1 MSSLKPAL
9 YESLLSL
16 YFIQKTREQFNVTRP
31 TDSLRTITLTPDY
44 TNAPLASVLI
54 CCGET
59 RVLCT
64 TSIEERVPPFR
75 LASGGGWLTAEY
87 AMLPGATPRRS
98 QRASKRGRPDGRST
112 EIQRL
117 IGRSLRSAFDLD
129 KLGPCTLTIDCDV
142 LQADGG
148 TRTAA
153 ITGGY
158 ASARL
163 AVERLI
169 ASGKADPQVLGHG
182 VAAVSVGI
190 VGGVPT
196 LDLDYVL
203 DSSADVDMNVV
214 MDERGHLIEVQG
226 TAEKAAFSRQELGTL
241 LDLAEQ
247 GIAELFEA
255 QRSALAAGLAH
266 KPSAG

>member
-1 MSSLKPAL
+1 MSADRARPAD
-9 YESLLSL
+9 
-16 YFIQKTREQFNVTRP
+16 V
-31 TDSLRTITLTPDY
+31 LRDVTLTPDF
-44 TNAPLASVLI
+44 TDAPLASVLI

-64 TSIEERVPPFR
+64 TSVEERVPQFR
-75 LASGGGWLTAEY
+75 ADSGGGWLTAEY
-87 AMLPGATPRRS
+87 SMLPGATPQRTRRAVS
-98 QRASKRGRPDGRST
+98 RGRLDGRST

-117 IGRSLRSAFDLD
+117 IGRSLRAGFDLD
-129 KLGPCTLTIDCDV
+129 ALGPRTLWIDCDV

-169 ASGKADPQVLGHG
+169 ARGLTAASTLAPPA

-190 VGGVPT
+190 IDGVPR
-196 LDLDYVL
+196 LDLDYAL
-203 DSSADVDMNVV
+203 DSRAEVDMNVV
-214 MDERGHLIEVQG
+214 MTADGRFIEVQG
-226 TAEKAAFSRQELGTL
+226 TAERGAYSRPELDAL
-241 LDLAEQ
+241 LDLASG
-247 GIAELFEA
+247 GIGRLVEL
-255 QRSALAAGLAH
+255 QSAAVRAALG
-266 KPSAG
+266 

>member
-1 MSSLKPAL
+1 MTHRPA
-9 YESLLSL
+9 
-16 YFIQKTREQFNVTRP
+16 
-31 TDSLRTITLTPDY
+31 DSLRPAVLTPDY
-44 TNAPLASVLI
+44 TDAPLASVLI
-54 CCGET
+54 CCGQT

-64 TSIEERVPPFR
+64 TSVEERVPPFR

-87 AMLPGATPRRS
+87 AMLPGATPRRT

-129 KLGPCTLTIDCDV
+129 KLGPRTLTIDCDV

-169 ASGKADPQVLGHG
+169 ASGLAEPGVVGAE
-182 VAAVSVGI
+182 VAAISVGI
-190 VGGVPT
+190 VDGVPR

-203 DSSADVDMNVV
+203 DSTADVDMNVV
-214 MDERGHLIEVQG
+214 MDGGGQLVEVQG
-226 TAEKAAFSRQELGTL
+226 TAEKATFSRAELNVL
-241 LDLAEQ
+241 LDLAES
-247 GIAELFEA
+247 GITSL
-255 QRSALAAGLAH
+255 RALQDQAVQAGLAH
-266 KPSAG
+266 RSNAD

>member
-1 MSSLKPAL
+1 MA
-9 YESLLSL
+9 
-16 YFIQKTREQFNVTRP
+16 TRP
-31 TDSLRTITLTPDY
+31 SDSLRVVTITPDY
-44 TNAPLASVLI
+44 TDAPLASVLI
-54 CCGET
+54 CCGDT

-64 TSIEERVPPFR
+64 TSVEERVPPFR

-87 AMLPGATPRRS
+87 AMLPGATPRRT

-117 IGRSLRSAFDLD
+117 IGRSLRTAFDLD
-129 KLGPCTLTIDCDV
+129 RLGPRTLTIDCDV

-158 ASARL
+158 VSARL

-169 ASGKADPQVLGHG
+169 ASGMAESAALGDG
-182 VAAVSVGI
+182 IAAVSVG
-190 VGGVPT
+190 VVAGVPT
-196 LDLDYVL
+196 LDLDYIL

-214 MDERGHLIEVQG
+214 MTERGDLVEVQG
-226 TAEKAAFSRQELGTL
+226 TAEKATFTRVELDAL
-241 LDLAEQ
+241 LDLAEA
-247 GIAELFEA
+247 GIEQLRGLQKRAVE
-255 QRSALAAGLAH
+255 AGLSNRPQAQ
-266 KPSAG
+266 

>member
-1 MSSLKPAL
+1 M
-9 YESLLSL
+9 
-16 YFIQKTREQFNVTRP
+16 TTRP
-31 TDSLRTITLTPDY
+31 SDSLRVVTITPDY
-44 TNAPLASVLI
+44 TDAPLASVLI
-54 CCGET
+54 CCGDT

-64 TSIEERVPPFR
+64 TSVEERVPPFR

-87 AMLPGATPRRS
+87 AMLPGATPRRT

-117 IGRSLRSAFDLD
+117 IGRSLRTAFDLD
-129 KLGPCTLTIDCDV
+129 RLGPRTLTIDCDV

-158 ASARL
+158 VSARL

-169 ASGKADPQVLGHG
+169 ASGMTDSAAVGDGI
-182 VAAVSVGI
+182 AAVSVG
-190 VGGVPT
+190 VVAGVPT

-214 MDERGHLIEVQG
+214 MTERGDLVEVQG
-226 TAEKAAFSRQELGTL
+226 TAEKATFTRVELDAL
-241 LDLAEQ
+241 LDLAEA
-247 GIAELFEA
+247 GIEQLRGLQKRAVE
-255 QRSALAAGLAH
+255 AGLSNRPQAQ
-266 KPSAG
+266 

>member
-1 MSSLKPAL
+1 MAERPADML
-9 YESLLSL
+9 
-16 YFIQKTREQFNVTRP
+16 RP
-31 TDSLRTITLTPDY
+31 LTLTPDY

-64 TSIEERVPPFR
+64 TSVEERVPSFR

-87 AMLPGATPRRS
+87 SMLPGATPQRT
-98 QRASKRGRPDGRST
+98 QRAAKRGKLDGRST

-117 IGRSLRSAFDLD
+117 IGRSLRAAFNLD
-129 KLGPCTLTIDCDV
+129 MLGPRTLTVDCDV

-158 ASARL
+158 ASACL

-169 ASGKADPQVLGHG
+169 ASDMADKRALGPG
-182 VAAVSVGI
+182 VAAISVGI
-190 VGGVPT
+190 VKGVPT

-214 MDERGHLIEVQG
+214 MDARGSLIEVQG
-226 TAEKAAFSRQELGTL
+226 TAEKAAFTRRELGVL
-241 LDLAEQ
+241 LDLAEA
-247 GIAELFEA
+247 GITSLREA
-255 QRSALAAGLAH
+255 QADAIRRGLAH
-266 KPSAG
+266 RPDASR